1 MDSLEESSFG
11 ELLQHFRRRR
21 GFTQQQAAAQI
32 GASRNS
38 ISYWE
43 RGEFLPETLST
54 VLELARVLDLSEEE
68 RRLLIEARFGTAS
81 VLPLHHL
88 PTGRNAYF
96 TGRESTLVLLHQQ
109 LANGKRAALSQA
121 ISGLGG
127 IGKSQTAL
135 EYAYRY
141 QQYYH
146 DILWAGSESRES
158 LVTAYISLAR
168 ILYLHKREEQE
179 QHRIVEAVKHWL
191 ATHKRWL
198 LILDNV
204 EVE

>member
-1 MDSLEESSFG
+1 MDSLEGSSFG
-11 ELLQHFRRRR
+11 ELLQQFRRRR

-88 PTGRNAYF
+88 PAGRNPYF
-96 TGRESTLVLLHQQ
+96 TGGT
-109 LANGKRAALSQA
+109 AP
-121 ISGLGG
+121 LGG
-127 IGKSQTAL
+127 G
-135 EYAYRY
+135 
-141 QQYYH
+141 
-146 DILWAGSESRES
+146 
-158 LVTAYISLAR
+158 
-168 ILYLHKREEQE
+168 
-179 QHRIVEAVKHWL
+179 
-191 ATHKRWL
+191 
-198 LILDNV
+198 
-204 EVE
+204 